1 MVAAGLVCA
10 VATDTPRSLPR
21 LVTLEETMTNTLE
34 RLQALRRMSDNLQVY
49 WAFTIAIDLLLGL
62 DTTDDED
69 RFEAEV
75 EQ

>member
-1 MVAAGLVCA
+1 MI
-10 VATDTPRSLPR
+10 
-21 LVTLEETMTNTLE
+21 NTLE